1 MVSVSRSKLQYF
13 YTHVLQVYLSGM
25 SVKGFNALMRQLASG
40 SLLFI
45 SPFHCLTIVRYFRLV
60 LDTVSSGSFYNTF
73 VKLPDAQTPLSDYIL
88 NNPKLYPFLQ
98 HVLGALDGTHIHSF
112 TSAADR
118 HASRDRKGM
127 ITQNCLAVCSFSFQ
141 FLYIISGF
149 EGSIAD
155 ATMYMQSRLMDFT
168 IPAGKFYLAD
178 AGFAL
183 CDTLLVPYR
192 GVRYHLA
199 EWGRANIRC
208 VFILD
213 NQK

>member
-1 MVSVSRSKLQYF
+1 M
-13 YTHVLQVYLSGM
+13 H
-25 SVKGFNALMRQLASG
+25 RQ
-40 SLLFI
+40 
-45 SPFHCLTIVRYFRLV
+45 
-60 LDTVSSGSFYNTF
+60 
-73 VKLPDAQTPLSDYIL
+73 
-88 NNPKLYPFLQ
+88 
-98 HVLGALDGTHIHSF
+98 VLGTCHH
-112 TSAADR
+112 
-118 HASRDRKGM
+118 
-127 ITQNCLAVCSFSFQ
+127 Q